1 MSFKKRLLSLRCLKK
16 DGHCKTYTTKLCL
29 GLCQTSMVE
38 PFVEKIR
45 RENIGRSCW
54 KTIIKQRQLFPWSKI
69 ELCNKKN
76 TYNVSLIVAKTIL
89 FYVYP
94 KMFKKK
100 CK

>member
-1 MSFKKRLLSLRCLKK
+1 MSFKKWLLSLRCLKK
-16 DGHCKTYTTKLCL
+16 DGHCKTYTTKSCL

-45 RENIGRSCW
+45 WENIGRSCW
-54 KTIIKQRQLFPWSKI
+54 KTIIKQRHLFPWSEI

-94 KMFKKK
+94 
-100 CK
+100 